1 MHAGLLM
8 WVVLGIGA
16 WTLYR
21 AFGKGGGKGR
31 IASVDELYVFTRAG
45 TVQGSTHWVET
56 SFHSTTTGGGGY
68 LHNGTGHVSAP
79 STTVSSRNTS
89 KARFFVREDDG
100 DELEVALT
108 DTDFAV
114 RDGHQVVLGYAGD
127 QTSKTGWVM
136 GLHNLQTGR
145 RTILDEYFP
154 LLRGRK
160 LGFGVVIGLLFLWN
174 LLCWMFFGSAATFVG
189 AALIAGNAT
198 IAGDTG
204 TSAAFLFPVLVNG
217 AGWIFII
224 GYAIRRSVA
233 LKRIDRAICAQLN
246 ARIDQAMAR
255 VRAAGKDAIVDA
267 PSGGAMA
274 ESCS

>member
-1 MHAGLLM
+1 
-8 WVVLGIGA
+8 
-16 WTLYR
+16 
-21 AFGKGGGKGR
+21 
-31 IASVDELYVFTRAG
+31 
-45 TVQGSTHWVET
+45 
-56 SFHSTTTGGGGY
+56 
-68 LHNGTGHVSAP
+68 
-79 STTVSSRNTS
+79 
-89 KARFFVREDDG
+89 
-100 DELEVALT
+100 
-108 DTDFAV
+108 
-114 RDGHQVVLGYAGD
+114 
-127 QTSKTGWVM
+127 
-136 GLHNLQTGR
+136 
-145 RTILDEYFP
+145 
-154 LLRGRK
+154 
-160 LGFGVVIGLLFLWN
+160 
-174 LLCWMFFGSAATFVG
+174 MFFGSAATFVG